1 VPAPV
6 TVSEGDSR
14 APRGETVLFAR
25 ATACVV
31 DSRAVDQAWLDELA
45 EWLAIPSVSADV
57 EHAADVRRAG
67 EWLCDFVRRSGGES
81 ELLEWDGSPLALG
94 EIRASSGAD
103 EAPTVLCYG
112 HFDIQPPA
120 PLELWESPPFEA
132 TVRDEWLC
140 ARGVADDKGQ
150 LYMLLKA
157 GQQLAAEGALPV
169 NLRFACDGE
178 EETGGHSIV
187 DFLAEDERG
196 AAACVIFDSDMVS
209 RGRPAFNVA
218 TRGLCYFHLRVRT
231 GARDL
236 HSGMYGGAALNAV
249 HALVQVLAAVLPRDG
264 RVVEPLRA
272 GVVAPTEEELE
283 SWRAL
288 PSGEHELTS
297 QGARPIDTRA
307 AEEFYVRT
315 WAEPALDV
323 NGIEG
328 GSPQLQKTVLP
339 VLAEANL
346 SIRLAPGQ
354 DPMEIAPV
362 AERLMREAAPPGA
375 ELEVEL
381 WSWSAPGLV
390 PADAPAVQLGLDAFE
405 RALGVRPLLI
415 RSGGTLPIVP
425 ALGQRGIPAILTGF
439 ALPDSNIHSPNE
451 RLLLEYVPLGVAT
464 ARELFVELA
473 KLRSA

>member
-1 VPAPV
+1 V
-6 TVSEGDSR
+6 E
-14 APRGETVLFAR
+14 
-25 ATACVV
+25 
-31 DSRAVDQAWLDELA
+31 QAWLDELG
-45 EWLAIPSVSADV
+45 EWLAIPSVSAAP
-57 EHAADVRRAG
+57 EHSADVRRAG
-67 EWLCDFVRRSGGES
+67 EWLCDFLRRAGGRA
-81 ELLEWDGSPLALG
+81 ELVDGDGAPLALG

-103 EAPTVLCYG
+103 DAPTVLCYG
-112 HFDIQPPA
+112 HFDVQPPA

-132 TVRDEWLC
+132 TVRDEWLY

-150 LYMLLKA
+150 LYLLLKA
-157 GQQLAAEGALPV
+157 AQQLAAEGALPV

-196 AAACVIFDSDMVS
+196 ADACVIFDTDMVA
-209 RGRPAFNVA
+209 RGRPAFNIA
-218 TRGLCYFHLRVRT
+218 TRGMCYFHVRVRT

-236 HSGMYGGAALNAV
+236 HSGMYGGAALNAM
-249 HALVQVLAAVLPRDG
+249 HALVQVLAALQPQNG
-264 RVVEPLRA
+264 RLAEPLRA
-272 GVVAPTEEELE
+272 GVAPPTAEELE
-283 SWRAL
+283 SWSAL
-288 PSGEHELTS
+288 PSGEHELGS
-297 QGARPIDTRA
+297 QGARPIDPRA
-307 AEEFYVRT
+307 GEEFYVRT

-354 DPMEIAPV
+354 DPMAIAPV
-362 AERLMREAAPPGA
+362 AGRLMQEAAPPGA

-381 WSWSAPGLV
+381 WAWSEPGLV
-390 PADAPAVQLGLDAFE
+390 PADAPAIQLGLDAFE

-425 ALGQRGIPAILTGF
+425 ALGRRGIPAILTGF

-451 RLLLEYVPLGVAT
+451 RLLVEYVPLGVAA

-473 KLRSA
+473 KLR